1 MRKVEIVCVPNDNKL
16 EMHFDVKLITDEPAA
31 KEGPD
36 SMRLT
41 ASKNN
46 IQMKPA
52 IGNKHLPHLSEN
64 EMQLISNNIR
74 CIYNLV
80 ENKRA
85 ILWLNNLD

>member
-1 MRKVEIVCVPNDNKL
+1 MRKVEIAYTPNDNKL
-16 EMHFDVKLITDEPAA
+16 EMHFDVKVITDEPTA

-36 SMRLT
+36 SMRLI

-52 IGNKHLPHLSEN
+52 IGNKQLPHLSEN
-64 EMQLISNNIR
+64 EMRYITSNIR